1 MLLVWLKRW
10 RRIVLWPVILA
21 LLIAAFLLHYLSG
34 TLLDFYVVFLVPSLL
49 ATWFLGYRVGVLVT
63 IASCFGWSYSD
74 LTLRVDVP
82 FWANIVN
89 SLARLVVFF
98 LFVWAVHQ
106 IRVLMDRLE
115 VLSRT
120 DGLTGLANRRAFLER
135 GQLEIIRA
143 RRNEQPLSVMFI
155 DVDNFKLINDTFG
168 HQGGDAILLA
178 TAGTLAHS
186 VRATDLVARLGGDE
200 FVIVFPDTG
209 GVTAI
214 RVAKKIKKSATNI
227 PTVPK
232 HPVSFSIGIATF
244 KRAQTSFEAALRAA
258 DDLMYE
264 VKLSGKN
271 AILQRDIND

>member
-115 VLSRT
+115 V
-120 DGLTGLANRRAFLER
+120 
-135 GQLEIIRA
+135 
-143 RRNEQPLSVMFI
+143 
-155 DVDNFKLINDTFG
+155 
-168 HQGGDAILLA
+168 
-178 TAGTLAHS
+178 
-186 VRATDLVARLGGDE
+186 
-200 FVIVFPDTG
+200 
-209 GVTAI
+209 
-214 RVAKKIKKSATNI
+214 
-227 PTVPK
+227 
-232 HPVSFSIGIATF
+232 
-244 KRAQTSFEAALRAA
+244 
-258 DDLMYE
+258 
-264 VKLSGKN
+264 
-271 AILQRDIND
+271 